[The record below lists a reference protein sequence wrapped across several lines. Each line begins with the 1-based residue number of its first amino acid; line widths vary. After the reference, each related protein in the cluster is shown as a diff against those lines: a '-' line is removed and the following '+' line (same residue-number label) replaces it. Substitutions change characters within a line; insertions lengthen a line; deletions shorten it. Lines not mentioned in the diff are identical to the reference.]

1 MGVGGRLWPN
11 WLQPIWSTCMLG
23 GTEVEKSLGQGCT
36 HFLGAR
42 RRLVLRS
49 DSKPRP
55 QTWPRTLP
63 ASPFPYVD
71 TLTPKP
77 EPQGKGMSARA
88 GMRASLCGSWRGGY
102 QLGLAG
108 LIFISTETGLPVA
121 QIQIRKSR
129 VQIPRGDGM

>member
-1 MGVGGRLWPN
+1 MYTLPRG
-11 WLQPIWSTCMLG
+11 
-23 GTEVEKSLGQGCT
+23 
-36 HFLGAR
+36 R

-71 TLTPKP
+71 ALTPKT

-88 GMRASLCGSWRGGY
+88 GMRVSLSSSWRGGY

-121 QIQIRKSR
+121 QIQIRKSQ
-129 VQIPRGDGM
+129 VQIPRGDDM